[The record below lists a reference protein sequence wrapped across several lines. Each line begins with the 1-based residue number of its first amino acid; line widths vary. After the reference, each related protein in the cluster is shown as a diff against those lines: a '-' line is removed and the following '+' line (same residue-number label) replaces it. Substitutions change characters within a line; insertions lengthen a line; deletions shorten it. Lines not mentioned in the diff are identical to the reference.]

1 MRTKA
6 LWKKLSLVAAATCVV
21 AGLGLL
27 TLDARREGA
36 APPAAQQLGNR
47 VQPAP
52 SPPVSPLPALAQQAA
67 GAQAPSDSQVPQLPA
82 GSEYRVD
89 LAKLRGQLPD
99 NRYWRDAA
107 PTDEPA
113 LLREREEAAQRWNSL
128 FGKVQAGEATEA
140 EVREYYA
147 YRRQLSED
155 YIALSLQILENGG
168 EQLAEREQALHQLN
182 IQLHRARL
190 ADLPGQER
198 DALAR
203 REAQEQRRQAW
214 LRGGGGGP

>member
-1 MRTKA
+1 VHA
-6 LWKKLSLVAAATCVV
+6 SEAS
-21 AGLGLL
+21 
-27 TLDARREGA
+27 D
-36 APPAAQQLGNR
+36 
-47 VQPAP
+47 
-52 SPPVSPLPALAQQAA
+52 
-67 GAQAPSDSQVPQLPA
+67 AQAPQLPA

-89 LAKLRGQLPD
+89 LAKLREQLPD
-99 NRYWRDAA
+99 NRYWQDAA
-107 PTDEPA
+107 PTQDPA
-113 LLREREEAAQRWNSL
+113 LLRERAEASRRWNTL

-155 YIALSLQILENGG
+155 YIALSLKLLENGG
-168 EQLAEREQALHQLN
+168 EQLAEREQALHKLN